1 MTEVMTP
8 IEKFTELYCKKVKWI
23 EKLNKQDYSN
33 FLRVYLIPYSMLKVS
48 SNEISLLHSL
58 VLLLL
63 KRSLKN
69 KEKEIVF
76 NPEKKEFVL
85 KLLFLVSKYLEIL
98 RFKRGIFEDL
108 KSRNVVSNWKDFS
121 YIVFSTLMNL
131 EQDEDEFEEFLEFLP
146 IFLKVNKLSLSEDDK
161 VEGVIIKVKD
171 VKGGVLNGSWFKKE
185 TPLIW
190 GEKQE

>member
-85 KLLFLVSKYLEIL
+85 KLLFLVSEYIQIL
-98 RFKRGIFEDL
+98 RFKKRIFEDL
-108 KSRNVVSNWKDFS
+108 KRKNVVSHWKDFA
-121 YIVFSTLMNL
+121 YVVFTILMNL

-171 VKGGVLNGSWFKKE
+171 VKGGVLNGS
-185 TPLIW
+185 
-190 GEKQE
+190 

>member
-33 FLRVYLIPYSMLKVS
+33 FLRSYLIPYSMMKVS
-48 SNEISLLHSL
+48 SNEIGLLYAL
-58 VLLLL
+58 VLLLK
-63 KRSLKN
+63 KRSLKD

-171 VKGGVLNGSWFKKE
+171 VKGGVLNGS
-185 TPLIW
+185 
-190 GEKQE
+190 